1 MGRKKHIVVY
11 EKRICGECGEEF
23 VVDKRI
29 EKIFCKRSCSSKNV
43 GKRNKGRKFSAEV
56 NKKKGLPGEL
66 NAFYGRVHKKESKDK
81 IAKANKGRKFS
92 AEVNKKKGL
101 PGELN
106 AFYGRKHTSESRAK
120 ISENHRDCKGEKNP
134 MFGEGEKIK
143 GEKNGSWKGGIS
155 VNEYGEEFNEDLKT
169 KIRKRD
175 KFRCAICKKNGYDV
189 HHVDYNKKNNVEEN
203 LITLCRSDHAKT
215 NFNRD
220 SWELYF
226 KNYILNEYEK

>member
-1 MGRKKHIVVY
+1 MRTAWNKGKKMSEEQKEKLRKPKSAEHKRKISESKKGVKLSEEHKKKISEGVSG
-11 EKRICGECGEEF
+11 EKNPFFGKSHTKEF
-23 VVDKRI
+23 K
-29 EKIFCKRSCSSKNV
+29 EKIKNV
-43 GKRNKGRKFSAEV
+43 HLGFKHTDEH
-56 NKKKGLPGEL
+56 NKKISESLSGE
-66 NAFYGRVHKKESKDK
+66 NNPFYGKTHS
-81 IAKANKGRKFS
+81 
-92 AEVNKKKGL
+92 
-101 PGELN
+101 P
-106 AFYGRKHTSESRAK
+106 ESRAK

-155 VNEYGEEFNEDLKT
+155 VNEYGEEFNEELKT

-189 HHVDYNKKNNVEEN
+189 HHIDYDKKNNIEKN

-226 KNYILNEYEK
+226 NNYILNEYGK